1 VDVAG
6 KRAMEKQFFCLIVL
20 TFDLCRSWRRT
31 IAWFSSPQS
40 ARWRLDG
47 SSPLPF
53 ARPVP
58 RESRPVQRNRQRR
71 EQKKRAIRPLL
82 LACRCHEWRGVKE
95 QPEFFPV
102 PHPSTAPSASA
113 SPPRSS
119 YRSRRSRS
127 SHSDTSIPASSSS
140 STGGTSLPTS
150 VAVRKSST
158 AFPHL
163 LSPSRSQ
170 IFQRPLHLP
179 VSFCTSAQRTFCCT
193 FHSGH
198 ALKRWSLV
206 CEGHLHHQHW
216 ASGRTLAVKV

>member
-1 VDVAG
+1 
-6 KRAMEKQFFCLIVL
+6 MFWH
-20 TFDLCRSWRRT
+20 CRPFLVHFAR
-31 IAWFSSPQS
+31 FSSPQS

-47 SSPLPF
+47 SPLCPSRGLSPEKVD
-53 ARPVP
+53 ASKEIDRG
-58 RESRPVQRNRQRR
+58 

-82 LACRCHEWRGVKE
+82 LACRCHVWRGVKE

-150 VAVRKSST
+150 VTMKQSST
-158 AFPHL
+158 AFQHL
-163 LSPSRSQ
+163 LWASRSR
-170 IFQRPLHLP
+170 IFHRPLHLP
-179 VSFCTSAQRTFCCT
+179 VSFCTSAQSTFCCT

-198 ALKRWSLV
+198 TLKRWSLV
-206 CEGHLHHQHW
+206 CEGHLHRQHW
-216 ASGRTLAVKV
+216 APGRTLAVKVLSDPGVSRLQLVEP